1 MLQIKEDGSFA
12 AQNEMRIPTDISNIH
27 AVGTRVSHEDI
38 KEITSKFSSIFEGIG
53 KIMDI
58 KAIKNY
64 MSSLV

>member
-1 MLQIKEDGSFA
+1 
-12 AQNEMRIPTDISNIH
+12 MRIPTDISNIH